1 MQFTEEQRRAIEARG
16 TNLLLSAAAGSG
28 KTAVL
33 VQRVLSLIEE
43 GADVERMLVVTFTRA
58 AAAEMR
64 ARLAARLGEQASRG
78 DERLREQMLRLD
90 RASITTLHGF
100 CADFLRANFEAA
112 KVDPAFRILDDAED
126 RRMLDE
132 AADEALET
140 LYAEGGEA
148 LAHLDA
154 GRGPEKVRA
163 LALELYD
170 YLCERPDPEEWLS
183 AALDQIGR
191 AHV

>member
-1 MQFTEEQRRAIEARG
+1 MSKRIWTPEQQDAIEARVG
-16 TNLLLSAAAGSG
+16 TVLVSAAAGSG

-33 VQRVLSLIEE
+33 VQRVIERLTDPVNPTD
-43 GADVERMLVVTFTRA
+43 ADRLLVVTFTRA

-112 KVDPAFRILDDAED
+112 KVDPAFRILDDAE
-126 RRMLDE
+126 
-132 AADEALET
+132 AT
-140 LYAEGGEA
+140 LAR
-148 LAHLDA
+148 L
-154 GRGPEKVRA
+154 
-163 LALELYD
+163 
-170 YLCERPDPEEWLS
+170 
-183 AALDQIGR
+183 
-191 AHV
+191 